1 MARRAAVN
9 AEVGGVKTRP
19 LLCELHAHTTWS
31 DGSLGVRELVDLY
44 GQNGFDVLAVTDHV
58 IRTED
63 PFTLGGRRYVHA
75 SNFDAYLDELGREA
89 PRALARYDLLVVPG
103 LELTFNAYDPRRAGH
118 GVAIGLRE
126 FVHVDGG
133 LEQALRAARSAGA
146 ALVAAHP
153 AQPDRLDTRRTCL
166 FATEPSTRALVD
178 RFELFNRNTLYG
190 WVADAGLPGIATGD
204 FHRPEHLATW
214 KTLLPCAKDER
225 AVVEYLRSR
234 APAFLAPLGS
244 AERVAA

>member
-1 MARRAAVN
+1 M
-9 AEVGGVKTRP
+9 KTRP

-31 DGSLGVRELVDLY
+31 DGLLGVRELCDLY
-44 GQNGFDVLAVTDHV
+44 GRNGFDVLAVTDHV

-63 PFTLGGRRYVHA
+63 PFALGGQRFVHA
-75 SNFDAYLDELGREA
+75 SNFDAYLDELADEAARARE
-89 PRALARYDLLVVPG
+89 RYDLLVVPG

-118 GVAIGLRE
+118 AVALGLRE

-133 LEQALRAARSAGA
+133 LEHALERARAAGA

-153 AQPDRLDTRRTCL
+153 ALPDRLDTRRTCL
-166 FATEPSTRALVD
+166 FASEPSTRRLVD
-178 RFELFNRNTLYG
+178 RFELFNRHTLYG
-190 WVADAGLPGIATGD
+190 WVAEAGLPGIATGD

-225 AVVEYLRSR
+225 AVIDHLRSR
-234 APAFLAPLGS
+234 APAFLAPLGTQ
-244 AERVAA
+244 ERAAA